1 MIELAFALHLLKY
14 ERFVFTPFFLA
25 VEHILNVFFFP
36 PIPFFFKKARSFN
49 KLAILMRMGTLT
61 I

>member
-25 VEHILNVFFFP
+25 VEHILNVFFP
-36 PIPFFFKKARSFN
+36 PIPFFFL
-49 KLAILMRMGTLT
+49 KLDPLT
-61 I
+61 S